1 MLDNFEILVIGS
13 ACATLL
19 VAILSSIQ
27 VSFGSRLIVAAVV
40 GAWIGVAIAVTA
52 AGPLSPLTLL
62 SLFSFPLL
70 VAALLAAFPATRAVL
85 AEIPVPLII
94 GLNVIR
100 GLGFLFILLAI
111 AGRLSGPFPYFA
123 GIGDMLTA
131 LFALPVARL
140 AARTLL
146 NDPRVIAWNAFG
158 MLDLVVA
165 VSLGLTSSNGFPL
178 RLIHG
183 GAGSAAITTLP
194 WSLVPLVL
202 VPTFLIGHGIVFAHV
217 RAQAAS
223 RSLGPQRLAGA

>member
-1 MLDNFEILVIGS
+1 MLDNFDILVAGS
-13 ACATLL
+13 ATATLL
-19 VAILSSIQ
+19 VAILTSIQ
-27 VSFGSRLIVAAVV
+27 VSLGSRLIVAAVV

-52 AGPLSPLTLL
+52 AGSLSPLTLL
-62 SLFSFPLL
+62 GMFSFPLL
-70 VAALLAAFPATRAVL
+70 VAALLAAFPSTRAVL

-140 AARTLL
+140 AARTAS

-165 VSLGLTSSNGFPL
+165 VSLALTSNNGFPL
-178 RLIHG
+178 QLIHA

-202 VPTFLIGHGIVFAHV
+202 VPTFLIGHCIVFAHA
-217 RAQAAS
+217 RAQAAP
-223 RSLGPQRLAGA
+223 RALVPQRLAGA